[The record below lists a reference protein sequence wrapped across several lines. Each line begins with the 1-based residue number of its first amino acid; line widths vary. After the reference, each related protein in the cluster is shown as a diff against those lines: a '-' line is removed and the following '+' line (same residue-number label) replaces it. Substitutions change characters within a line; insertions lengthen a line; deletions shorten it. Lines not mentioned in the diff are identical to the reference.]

1 MPLAGQQLDRRAS
14 ITHSFARREP
24 AFAVRPT
31 LARPSQLPRKDRI
44 ALPRRLSSKQQRDT
58 TLHVGQRDTTVDL
71 RVGFD
76 TGGVVKVR
84 SAPPSC
90 LIPRHPLMPSA
101 PSSAPLAQSNWA
113 IKRQTNDIPAQV
125 HLASSS
131 PLHLDRE
138 VGPKT
143 GRTDELTRTL
153 SSFLSLSRVP
163 VSASNQGQCRGRH
176 HPLRRSVLLRTGDQQ
191 TAGQLDP

>member
-1 MPLAGQQLDRRAS
+1 
-14 ITHSFARREP
+14 
-24 AFAVRPT
+24 
-31 LARPSQLPRKDRI
+31 
-44 ALPRRLSSKQQRDT
+44 
-58 TLHVGQRDTTVDL
+58 LHVGQRDTTVDL

-131 PLHLDRE
+131 PLRLDRQ

-143 GRTDELTRTL
+143 GRTEELTRTL
-153 SSFLSLSRVP
+153 SFFLSLSRARFSFQPRAVP
-163 VSASNQGQCRGRH
+163 RAASSPSSLGPPSN
-176 HPLRRSVLLRTGDQQ
+176 RRSTDGRSTRSLSRLVALASSQPSDLLIHGLILCLLPSLALRGLAPSQNPTKGSV
-191 TAGQLDP
+191 AGGIEPYA